1 MIYIDG
7 TSELHIRLHIAEMLK
22 DKIENDNYS
31 ELCEK
36 AYKFITNGIVL
47 PPQEKDQFAEAMKN
61 WTSGLTQAMQINKQ
75 LDDIA
80 NSLPK
85 PQTDDKEEKLKE
97 LAEKNIGREVT
108 GKEFPRYIC
117 GYSVEFDCL
126 IVGAFNDSEKG
137 VTLGDTDY
145 LLHNPNFHN
154 YFYVSKDI
162 VKE

>member
-1 MIYIDG
+1 MIFAEPK
-7 TSELHIRLHIAEMLK
+7 SELQVRLHIAEMLK
-22 DKIENDNYS
+22 DKIENDNYT

-47 PPQEKDQFAEAMKN
+47 PPQEKDQFAEVMKN
-61 WTSGLTQAMQINKQ
+61 LASGFTQAMQNGG
-75 LDDIA
+75 DIVEL
-80 NSLPK
+80 LPK
-85 PQTDDKEEKLKE
+85 TQTDDKECKLKE

-126 IVGAFNDSEKG
+126 IAGTLNDSEKG

-145 LLHNPNFHN
+145 LLHNPNFRN
-154 YFYVSKDI
+154 YFYVPKDI